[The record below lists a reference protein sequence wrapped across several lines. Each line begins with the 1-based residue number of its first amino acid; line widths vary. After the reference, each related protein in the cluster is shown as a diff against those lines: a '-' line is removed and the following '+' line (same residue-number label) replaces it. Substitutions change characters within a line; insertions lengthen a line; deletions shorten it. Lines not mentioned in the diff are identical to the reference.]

1 MSDTIE
7 ETKPETEEVEQQQAP
22 EQEAEAEWTP
32 PSKEDFEKVRKTA
45 EARKGDVAKLRK
57 ELGEL
62 KAKLGGQES
71 DEVKQAAKAE
81 TDRESRTKRIAGV
94 AALVDAGLGKEQAK
108 RLVRLLNLDDVELDD
123 DGDGDFEDAIDDLKE
138 NFPQLFQAAKAG
150 RPKVSTKNRGDG
162 GGNGSAGNPQLDG
175 MLKTLGLK

>member
-7 ETKPETEEVEQQQAP
+7 ETKPEVEESEETGVEEKP
-22 EQEAEAEWTP
+22 EQEWTP

-62 KAKLGGQES
+62 KAKLGSQES
-71 DEVKQAAKAE
+71 DETKQAAKAE
-81 TDRESRTKRIAGV
+81 QDRELKTKRIAGV
-94 AALVDAGLGKEQAK
+94 SALVSEGLSKDQAK
-108 RLVRLLNLDDVELDD
+108 KLVRLLDMSEVELDD
-123 DGDGDFEDAIDDLKE
+123 DGDGDFSDAIDDLKSA
-138 NFPQLFQAAKAG
+138 FPELFATK
-150 RPKVSTKNRGDG
+150 RPARPAVSTKNRGDG
-162 GGNGSAGNPQLDG
+162 GGNASSGNPQLDG